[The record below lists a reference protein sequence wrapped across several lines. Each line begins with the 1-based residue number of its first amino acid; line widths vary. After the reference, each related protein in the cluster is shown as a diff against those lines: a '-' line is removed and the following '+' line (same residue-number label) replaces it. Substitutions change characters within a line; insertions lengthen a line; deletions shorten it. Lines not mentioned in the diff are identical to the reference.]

1 MKIRVI
7 PSSRVSSLSP
17 GRIALGYAVIAVLWI
32 AFSNAVVVYLK
43 LPPAVQTIKGTVFV
57 FVTATLLYFTIR
69 RLVQFVQQTSEA
81 LERLNRELRAISNC
95 NQVLL
100 RSTDEQSLLQ
110 EICRLVCEEAG
121 YRVAWV
127 GYAEHDE
134 AKSVR
139 PVALTGAEVETLANL
154 GITWADTERGRGPCG
169 TAIRTGKTICIK
181 DYATEPRGA
190 TWTGFALQ
198 RGFCSAIGLPLKDEH
213 ANAFGSLNIYSA
225 QPSAFTPEE
234 IRLLEELAGDLAFG
248 IVTLRSRA
256 AREQA
261 EQEVA
266 LLSFALDKVRET
278 ALLIDDTGRF
288 HYVNE
293 EACRVL
299 GYTHAELLD
308 MGVSDI
314 DPEFPVE
321 RWTDHWRDLKAQ
333 RSLSFE
339 GRHRTRDGR
348 VFPVEISANYFE
360 YGGRAYN
367 LALVRDVTERKRAE
381 EALRRSEAYL
391 AEGQR
396 LTHTGCWAWDP
407 RRDTMLHCSEEIFR
421 IYGLEPQ
428 DRVPTFEQLMQRV
441 HPEDCD
447 RVRERT
453 LAGIREKAEH
463 FLDYRI
469 VLPDGTLKYIQ
480 SVRCPVLNE
489 AGEVVEVVGTSVD
502 VTEQKR
508 AEQALRESEANLN
521 RAQEIAHIGSWYLDI
536 ARNQLT
542 WSNEVYRIFDMPRG
556 TALTYEAFLGRIYPE
571 DREHVDRAW
580 AAALQG
586 ATYDIEHRILV
597 GDQLKWVRERAAVEF
612 DPQGKVVR
620 GIGTV
625 QDVTERKRAQEA
637 LRLSNA
643 YNRSLIEASLDPL
656 VTIGPDGKIA
666 DVNTATEV
674 ATGCSRGEL
683 IDTDFC
689 DYFTELAQARA
700 SYEQVFRE
708 GAVRDY
714 PLELRHRSGR
724 VMSVLYNASVYRD
737 ESGQVIGVFAA
748 ARDITE
754 RKRAEEEVRN
764 TAAQWQATFDAVQD
778 LVLLLDKDFRILR
791 ANRAAAEFLGL
802 PFDKIVGGHC
812 FNLIHGTSVPPAECP
827 LARMRQSRRHEE
839 EEVLAGKGGPWL
851 SVSVDPVFDQN
862 GELTHVV
869 HVARD
874 ITDRKRAEVA
884 LRRSEACL
892 AEGQRLSHT
901 GSWAWSP
908 VTFQPLYWSE
918 EMSRIFGLNPQEG
931 MPTVETFWQRIHP
944 EDRDRFRELQ
954 MKVAQQ
960 SLDYEHDHRIVLP
973 DGTVKHIHA
982 IGHPVRDEAGKLVE
996 YVGTAMD
1003 VTELKRAEDALRRSE
1018 ACLAEGQRL
1027 SHTGSWAWNPVTLE
1041 SLYWSDEMFRIYG
1054 LNPQEGIPTA
1064 ETFWQRIHPEDLDHV
1079 RELLMKVAHQSMDY
1093 EHDHRILLPDG
1104 TVKHIHAIGH
1114 PVLGENGQVAEYVGT
1129 AVDVTERNQ
1138 AEENLR
1144 KSEQRYRRIVDTA
1157 SEGIW
1162 EVDEQ
1167 FRTVLVNRR
1176 MAEMLGYEPQ
1186 EMAGRNLGEFLF
1198 EDDEADLQSKIADR
1212 RQGLTERYEQKY
1224 RHKDGRT
1231 VWMYVSATS
1240 VRDAEHRF
1248 IGSFAMLMDITER
1261 KLAEDELRKHREHL
1275 EDLVKQR
1282 TEELA
1287 VLNQLVYGSLESGE
1301 VGALWIDF
1309 KEPDTL
1315 HALDNTAGML
1325 GLEPDPTGEKTYKLS
1340 NWTNLLAN
1348 TAVAFPDHAPIIEEA
1363 RERLLGAISGKYKN
1377 YRAVYPLAMPDGSLK
1392 WIDARAEIAKRDD
1405 YGQALLMTGTIID
1418 ITRLKQAEDDL
1429 TEAKTRAETA
1439 NRAKSTF
1446 LANMSHEL
1454 RTPLNAVLGFS
1465 RLLKNDPDVTPH
1477 QQETLDVVVRSG
1489 EHLLNLINNVLDMA
1503 KIESGRVALKESEV
1517 DLNQLLH
1524 EMQSLMGVGAV
1535 EKGLR
1540 FALEHD
1546 PDLPRF
1552 VAVDAGKLRQV
1563 LLNLLGNA
1571 IKYTDSGGVKLR
1583 ARLASIQGSEKA
1595 KVRFE
1600 VEDSGPGISQED
1612 CQRIFF
1618 PFVQLGDQAPLQAG
1632 TGLGLAICKQYV
1644 ELMGG
1649 QIGVTSKPGKGSVFY
1664 FEIPVSILPSVAER
1678 DELEYR
1684 RILGLAEG
1692 QPRHR
1697 LLIVE
1702 DQPENRLLLRR
1713 VLEPLGF
1720 ELREAANGQEAVALF
1735 EQWHPDLI
1743 WMDIRMPV
1751 MDGLEAVRRIR
1762 ATQAGADTKIIA
1774 LTAHALEEEREPI
1787 MAAGCDD
1794 LMRKPFHEQEL
1805 FGALARHL
1813 RLKFIYEKAP
1823 RQEKTQEAP
1832 ALALRPEQLDAL
1844 PAQLLRDLRQ
1854 AVIELDTART
1864 QALIEQVTERDAS
1877 LGRAL
1882 STLATQLDYKRLLK
1896 LLKRDQKL

>member
-1 MKIRVI
+1 
-7 PSSRVSSLSP
+7 
-17 GRIALGYAVIAVLWI
+17 VIAILWI
-32 AFSNAVVVYLK
+32 AFSDAVVTYLK
-43 LPPAVQTIKGTVFV
+43 LPPAVMTIKGIVFV
-57 FVTATLLYFTIR
+57 FVTASLLYFTIR
-69 RLVQFVQQTSEA
+69 RLVQAVQLTSQERDETARLYRTVVEASNEGICLLDESGRISFLNGRLAAMLGRPAEELQGKRFQDFIEEPDVLAQRGAQQSNTHECRLRTDSDRKPWVLISRHPVLNDAGEVVQWVGTVIDITERKQAEEA
-81 LERLNRELRAISNC
+81 LRRSNRELRAISNC

-100 RSTDEQSLLQ
+100 RATDEQSLVQ
-110 EICRLVCEEAG
+110 EICRIVCEEAG
-121 YRVAWV
+121 YRMAWV

-139 PVALTGAEVETLANL
+139 PVAWAGAEERYLANL
-154 GITWADTERGRGPCG
+154 GITWADTERGCGPTG
-169 TAIRTGKTICIK
+169 TAIRSGNTCCIQ
-181 DYATEPRGA
+181 DFATDPRVA
-190 TWTGFALQ
+190 PWRESALQ
-198 RGFCSAIGLPLKDEH
+198 KGFRSAIALPLKDEQ
-213 ANAFGSLNIYSA
+213 ANAFGSLAVHCA
-225 QPSAFTPEE
+225 QPNAFTLEE

-266 LLSFALDKVRET
+266 LLSFALDKGQE
-278 ALLIDDTGRF
+278 AAFLIDDTARF

-293 EACRVL
+293 EACRLL
-299 GYTHAELLD
+299 GYTRAKLL
-308 MGVSDI
+308 GLGIADI
-314 DPEFPVE
+314 DPEFPLE
-321 RWTDHWRDLKAQ
+321 RWSDHWRNLKAQ
-333 RSLSFE
+333 RSRTFE
-339 GRHRTRDGR
+339 SRHRTRDGR
-348 VFPVEISANYFE
+348 IFPVEISTNYFE
-360 YGGRAYN
+360 YGGRAYH
-367 LALVRDVTERKRAE
+367 LALVRDITERKRAE
-381 EALRRSEAYL
+381 EALRESEAYL
-391 AEGQR
+391 ADAQR
-396 LTHTGCWAWDP
+396 LSHTGSWAFDVAS
-407 RRDTMLHCSEEIFR
+407 DKYVYASEECLRIFELDAQK
-421 IYGLEPQ
+421 GL
-428 DRVPTFEQLMQRV
+428 PTREAISRLI
-441 HPEDCD
+441 HPEDWD
-447 RVRERT
+447 RVNGDFEKS
-453 LAGIREKAEH
+453 LREKVDISSE
-463 FLDYRI
+463 FRI
-469 VLPDGTLKYIQ
+469 ALPSGTAKHVQAI
-480 SVRCPVLNE
+480 RHPVLND
-489 AGEVVEVVGTSVD
+489 AGDVVKLVGT
-502 VTEQKR
+502 
-508 AEQALRESEANLN
+508 
-521 RAQEIAHIGSWYLDI
+521 
-536 ARNQLT
+536 
-542 WSNEVYRIFDMPRG
+542 
-556 TALTYEAFLGRIYPE
+556 
-571 DREHVDRAW
+571 
-580 AAALQG
+580 
-586 ATYDIEHRILV
+586 
-597 GDQLKWVRERAAVEF
+597 
-612 DPQGKVVR
+612 
-620 GIGTV
+620 
-625 QDVTERKRAQEA
+625 
-637 LRLSNA
+637 
-643 YNRSLIEASLDPL
+643 
-656 VTIGPDGKIA
+656 
-666 DVNTATEV
+666 
-674 ATGCSRGEL
+674 
-683 IDTDFC
+683 
-689 DYFTELAQARA
+689 
-700 SYEQVFRE
+700 
-708 GAVRDY
+708 
-714 PLELRHRSGR
+714 
-724 VMSVLYNASVYRD
+724 
-737 ESGQVIGVFAA
+737 VI
-748 ARDITE
+748 DITE

-812 FNLIHGTSVPPAECP
+812 YDLIHGTCTPPAGCP
-827 LARMRQSRRHEE
+827 LAKMRQSRRHEE
-839 EEVLAGKGGPWL
+839 EEVLARKGGPWL

-862 GELTHVV
+862 GELTHAV

-874 ITDRKRAEVA
+874 ITDRKRAEDA
-884 LRRSEACL
+884 LRRSEATL

-908 VTFQPLYWSE
+908 VTLQPLYWSE
-918 EMSRIFGLNPQEG
+918 EMFRIYGLNPQEG
-931 MPTVETFWQRIHP
+931 VPTAETLWQRIHP

-954 MKVAQQ
+954 MKVAQRG
-960 SLDYEHDHRIVLP
+960 LDYEHYHRIVLP

-982 IGHPVRDEAGKLVE
+982 IGHPV
-996 YVGTAMD
+996 
-1003 VTELKRAEDALRRSE
+1003 
-1018 ACLAEGQRL
+1018 
-1027 SHTGSWAWNPVTLE
+1027 
-1041 SLYWSDEMFRIYG
+1041 
-1054 LNPQEGIPTA
+1054 
-1064 ETFWQRIHPEDLDHV
+1064 LD
-1079 RELLMKVAHQSMDY
+1079 
-1093 EHDHRILLPDG
+1093 
-1104 TVKHIHAIGH
+1104 
-1114 PVLGENGQVAEYVGT
+1114 ENGQVAEYVGT
-1129 AVDVTERNQ
+1129 AMDVTERK
-1138 AEENLR
+1138 R
-1144 KSEQRYRRIVDTA
+1144 
-1157 SEGIW
+1157 
-1162 EVDEQ
+1162 
-1167 FRTVLVNRR
+1167 
-1176 MAEMLGYEPQ
+1176 
-1186 EMAGRNLGEFLF
+1186 
-1198 EDDEADLQSKIADR
+1198 
-1212 RQGLTERYEQKY
+1212 
-1224 RHKDGRT
+1224 
-1231 VWMYVSATS
+1231 
-1240 VRDAEHRF
+1240 
-1248 IGSFAMLMDITER
+1248 
-1261 KLAEDELRKHREHL
+1261 AEDELRKHREHL

-1309 KEPDTL
+1309 KEADTL

-1340 NWTNLLAN
+1340 NWTNLLAD
-1348 TAVAFPDHAPIIEEA
+1348 TAVAFPDYAPIIEEA

-1377 YRAVYPLAMPDGSLK
+1377 YRAVCPLAMPDGSLK

-1405 YGQALLMTGTIID
+1405 YGQALLMTGTLID
-1418 ITRLKQAEDDL
+1418 ITRLKQAEAEL
-1429 TEAKTRAETA
+1429 AEAKAWAEAA

-1465 RLLKNDPDVTPH
+1465 RLLKNDPDVTPP
-1477 QQETLDVVVRSG
+1477 QRETLDVIVRSG

-1503 KIESGRVALKESEV
+1503 KIESGRVVLKESEV

-1618 PFVQLGDQAPLQAG
+1618 PFVQLGDQAPAQAG

-1649 QIGVTSKPGKGSVFY
+1649 QIGVTNKPGKGSVFN
-1664 FEIPVSILPSVAER
+1664 FEIPVRVLPSVAER
-1678 DELEYR
+1678 DEVKHR

-1713 VLEPLGF
+1713 LLDPLGF

-1794 LMRKPFHEQEL
+1794 LVRKPFREQEL

-1823 RQEKTQEAP
+1823 RQESTPEA
-1832 ALALRPEQLDAL
+1832 AGLAVRPEQLDAL
-1844 PAQLLRDLRQ
+1844 PAELLRDLRQ

-1864 QALIEQVTERDAS
+1864 QAIIEQVTERDAS

-1882 STLATQLDYKRLLK
+1882 NTLATRLDYKRLLK
-1896 LLKRDQKL
+1896 LLEKEHPETGQMI